1 MEIRTPVTHAW
12 ADAWQRSWD
21 QLEARHVPDRDLWIG
36 ALLDVVDAIG
46 GEPPTVLDL
55 ACGTGTITRRLLD
68 RCAAARSIAVDIDP
82 VLLTIATATFDGD
95 DRVRIVRADLR
106 DPAWIDAVPEQHI
119 DATITATSLHWLPED
134 AVRRLYRDLAR
145 LVRPGGVFAHAEV
158 MPLVDLPVLGEG
170 LARVEGERRT
180 ARRSGEGSDWD
191 AWWESATQDPA
202 LRAASEERR
211 AVFPTN
217 YPAEEFSPPAAW
229 HIDALRDAGFA
240 EVGVVWRSGNGA
252 VVGAVR

>member
-1 MEIRTPVTHAW
+1 MTAPRSIVRCHLWRFELLSHTPGPTRGSVRGTSSKPVTS
-12 ADAWQRSWD
+12 RI
-21 QLEARHVPDRDLWIG
+21 EIFWIG

-55 ACGTGTITRRLLD
+55 ACGTGTITCRLLD
-68 RCAAARSIAVDIDP
+68 RCPAARSIAVDIDP

-95 DRVRIVRADLR
+95 DRVRIVRADLH
-106 DPAWIDAVPEQHI
+106 DPAWIDAVPEQRI

-202 LRAASEERR
+202 LRARARSDEQCSRPTTRPKSSRLPLRGTSTHCATPASPR
-211 AVFPTN
+211 
-217 YPAEEFSPPAAW
+217 
-229 HIDALRDAGFA
+229 
-240 EVGVVWRSGNGA
+240 
-252 VVGAVR
+252 